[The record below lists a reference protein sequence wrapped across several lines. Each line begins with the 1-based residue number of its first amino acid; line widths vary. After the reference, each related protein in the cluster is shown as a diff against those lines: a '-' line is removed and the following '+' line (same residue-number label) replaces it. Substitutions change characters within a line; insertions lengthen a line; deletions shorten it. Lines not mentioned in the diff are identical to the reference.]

1 MLLSSLFNFNNWSV
15 DCLPIWAQRT
25 TAAAVTAV
33 APAATA
39 HTRKLE
45 PRQWDVELCHCRHCF
60 SAKTS
65 SSLYLPDP
73 VHVHLIRGRYSQ
85 PWQQGNCKFLG
96 FWFHQIGGG
105 LWRGLREPIKIST
118 TLGKISVKTQSEI
131 KVLRQR
137 LRFSNHTFLLKEL
150 LTTKQCTWWSRKWNT
165 EKRCRIQDVYE

>member
-1 MLLSSLFNFNNWSV
+1 MKFKDTNYISGLSSNLSPENYCCCCDRRCPCHNCSHPETGAQTV
-15 DCLPIWAQRT
+15 GCGALPLQ
-25 TAAAVTAV
+25 
-33 APAATA
+33 
-39 HTRKLE
+39 
-45 PRQWDVELCHCRHCF
+45 HCF

-137 LRFSNHTFLLKEL
+137 LRRRFSNHMFLLKEL
-150 LTTKQCTWWSRKWNT
+150 LTTKQCTWWSRKWNI